1 MTLAALLAQ
10 LQPFLDHLRRQGFNL
25 GVDSYQRVHAVLLHL
40 AARGELQP
48 ARLPA
53 VLMPLL
59 CSSPQEQGEFVEHW
73 QGFFPEVAPEP
84 VATSHQ
90 ATQQQAPRRPENLH
104 WLGGWMGLILL
115 LPALLGVL
123 WLGSLSPRFA
133 APAQKTQPIQTR
145 TETISAVS
153 PVAPIS
159 TPAVAPP
166 NVQPKAQ
173 PTATPIARQ
182 LFWLLLAVFLAALA
196 RWFWQST
203 WRQRFL
209 ARHPV
214 RITPEQE
221 DYFARVP
228 SKLRGFS
235 SVAFQHAAQQLHK
248 HRELDQ
254 PHLDIAATI
263 QRTIAAHGVFTPVF
277 RAHKALPEYLVL
289 IDRASYRDQHSQ
301 MVDLLLQK
309 LLDYGLYI
317 ERFYFDADPRRC
329 YAANQPAVPLRLDS
343 LQARY
348 PQHHLLVFADS
359 RHFFDPLGR
368 PAPWLAKLEHWA
380 QPVLFTP
387 SPQWDYYTAALEQA
401 GFALFT
407 TGQAGLAQ
415 LVAHLARSDVRRQ
428 RVADDGYP
436 DLLQQRPLRFVER
449 HTPAPATVE
458 TLLAQLTAYLG
469 ADGYHWLCAL
479 AIYPE
484 LHWQLTLGLAP
495 DCAEQETLLL
505 KLTRLPWLRHHYL
518 PDWLRRV
525 LLTRLPASAQAQL
538 RQDVEQLLGALQ
550 EKSSSPDDLPLPVAR
565 HSLRERFGQEHPLQ
579 DAVFLDFMRGE
590 LSVQANLPAHRR
602 VPLGLWL
609 LAGALAV
616 SGYYGWRTPPK
627 VELPPAPPPVEKPP
641 VEKPKE
647 PPKPPVASQV
657 PPVSSIPP
665 VQKASAVPPVN
676 PPASRVPTVSSVL
689 PASSEVSAAPP
700 KDNSPAQPPA
710 DNAQMPAQ
718 RVLPPQVVQ
727 QSVGKV
733 SIEMVRIPAGKFI
746 MGCQSGRDKDC
757 YGDESPSHS
766 VSLSAFELG
775 KYEVTQGQWK
785 AVMGSNPSRFKDC
798 GDTCPVETVSWDDIQ
813 TFIQK
818 LNAQTGK
825 QYRLPSEAEWE
836 YACRAGQSSNYC
848 GGDNVDS
855 VAWYGYEKSGKTTHP
870 VGKRDANAWGLYDM
884 SGNVW
889 EWVQDSYA
897 NYNNAPSDGKAWEG
911 TRAGAR
917 VLRGGSWFSIP
928 LSVRAADRNSGTPTV
943 RDNVIGFRLAR
954 TLP

>member
-1 MTLAALLAQ
+1 MLTQ

-40 AARGELQP
+40 AARGELEP

-73 QGFFPEVAPEP
+73 QRFFPAVASEP
-84 VATSHQ
+84 VTTAHQ
-90 ATQQQAPRRPENLH
+90 APQQQAPRRPENLH

-133 APAQKTQPIQTR
+133 APAQKNQPIEIR
-145 TETISAVS
+145 TETISAVA

-173 PTATPIARQ
+173 PAATPIARQ
-182 LFWLLLAVFLAALA
+182 LFWLLLALFLAALT
-196 RWFWQST
+196 RWLWQST

-214 RITPEQE
+214 RITPEQA

-228 SKLRGFS
+228 SKLHGFS

-248 HRELDQ
+248 HRELDHQ
-254 PHLDIAATI
+254 HLDIPATI
-263 QRTIAAHGVFTPVF
+263 QRTIAAQGAFTPVF

-317 ERFYFDADPRRC
+317 ERYYFDADPRRC

-348 PQHHLLVFADS
+348 PQHRLLLFADS

-368 PAPWLAKLEHWA
+368 PAPWLAKLQHWA

-415 LVAHLARSDVRRQ
+415 LVAHLARSDLRRQ

-458 TLLAQLTAYLG
+458 ALLAQLTAYLG
-469 ADGYHWLCAL
+469 TDGYHWLCAL
-479 AIYPE
+479 AVYPE

-495 DCAEQETLLL
+495 DCDQQETLLL

-525 LLTRLPASAQAQL
+525 LLTRLPAAQQARL

-550 EKSSSPDDLPLPVAR
+550 EKSNHPDDLPLPVAR

-590 LSVQANLPAHRR
+590 LSVQAGLPAHRR
-602 VPLGLWL
+602 WPVYLLL
-609 LAGALAV
+609 LAGGLAV

-627 VELPPAPPPVEKPP
+627 VESPPAPTPVEKPP
-641 VEKPKE
+641 VEQHKE
-647 PPKPPVASQV
+647 PPKPPVQKNSDPVAA
-657 PPVSSIPP
+657 PPL
-665 VQKASAVPPVN
+665 KT
-676 PPASRVPTVSSVL
+676 PASPVL
-689 PASSEVSAAPP
+689 PASPVQDLPL
-700 KDNSPAQPPA
+700 KDKYPAQPPT
-710 DNAQMPAQ
+710 DNAPAQ
-718 RVLPPQVVQ
+718 VSGVLPPQEPAPPMVP
-727 QSVGKV
+727 QSLGKV

-746 MGCQSGRDKDC
+746 MGCQDGRDKDC
-757 YGDESPSHS
+757 QSDESPAHG

-785 AVMGSNPSRFKDC
+785 AVMGSNPSYFKDC
-798 GDTCPVETVSWDDIQ
+798 GDTCPVENVSWNDIK
-813 TFIQK
+813 TFIETLNQK
-818 LNAQTGK
+818 TGK
-825 QYRLPSEAEWE
+825 QYRLPSESEWE
-836 YACRAGQSSNYC
+836 YACRAGKDSNYC
-848 GGDNVDS
+848 GGNDVNA
-855 VAWYGYEKSGKTTHP
+855 VAWYGAYTGGNSEKTTNP
-870 VGKRDANAWGLYDM
+870 IGRKAANAWGLYDM

-911 TRAGAR
+911 ARADAR
-917 VLRGGSWFSIP
+917 VLRGGSWDSNP
-928 LSVRAADRNSGTPTV
+928 QSVRAAIRIDLTPSDRYGSA
-943 RDNVIGFRLAR
+943 GFRLAR